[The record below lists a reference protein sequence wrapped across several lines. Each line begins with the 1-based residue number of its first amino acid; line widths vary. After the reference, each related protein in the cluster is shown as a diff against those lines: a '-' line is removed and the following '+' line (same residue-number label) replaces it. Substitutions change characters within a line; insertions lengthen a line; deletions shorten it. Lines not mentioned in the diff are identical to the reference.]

1 MPSLA
6 RPAIGP
12 ITSGY
17 GWRTLNGRYNFHNGL
32 DYGWL
37 NANITESRNVY
48 SAAPGTVVDAGYGAD
63 PSNYVLVVP

>member
-1 MPSLA
+1 MPALA
-6 RPAIGP
+6 KPVMGGISSR
-12 ITSGY
+12 Y
-17 GWRTLNGRYNFHNGL
+17 GWRYINGVRNFHKGL
-32 DYGWL
+32 DFYWL